1 MTHGMLRVALAVAT
15 LLLATGRLPAA
26 EARRVMN
33 IAMED
38 QFRKRHETAAM
49 RGEVVALVYAE
60 RRGAEASRDLGRRL
74 HLRFHPDQH
83 TVVPPAGWTAGKP
96 AADVRVIAV
105 ACLGEI
111 PRPFHG
117 IARSRFRS
125 DSPSMPVWLDFD
137 DTMRRNFGLTAGVP
151 NIAVLDATGRLH
163 SVHKGAYR
171 GEELEQ
177 LAAAIDEARALSG
190 EPRAAAV
197 DNGRL
202 DR

>member
-1 MTHGMLRVALAVAT
+1 MKLGTLRVALVMAI
-15 LLLATGRLPAA
+15 LLPAAGRLSAA

-38 QFRKRHETAAM
+38 QFRKRHETVAM

-74 HLRFHPDQH
+74 HLRFHPEHH
-83 TVVPPAGWTAGKP
+83 TAVPDGRTAGEP
-96 AADVRVIAV
+96 ATNVRVIAV

-151 NIAVLDATGRLH
+151 NIAVLDAAGRLH
-163 SVHKGAYR
+163 SVHKGAFR
-171 GEELEQ
+171 GDELEQ
-177 LAAAIDEARALSG
+177 LAAAINEARALPR

-197 DNGRL
+197 DDGRL